1 MVFQF
6 CCKAIDK
13 LSVTPDA
20 IHLGKKF
27 HRNIELTAD
36 AIEGSVYGRID
47 KTDIMIDREL
57 LGKRVKVEYKGKT
70 RTYNYKT
77 FMQKDN
83 IEF

>member
-13 LSVTPDA
+13 LSVTPDV
-20 IHLGKKF
+20 IYLGPKF
-27 HRNIELTAD
+27 HRSVQVIAECSDGTLY
-36 AIEGSVYGRID
+36 GSVD
-47 KTDIMIDREL
+47 MTDIRIDREL
-57 LGKRVKVEYKGKT
+57 PGKRVKIEKDGKT